1 MPAVVD
7 KEKCDGCGT
16 CVESCPSE
24 AIKMEDGKAEVKQDE
39 CIDCNACEDACTTGA
54 IKVES

>member
-1 MPAVVD
+1 MPAIVD
-7 KEKCDGCGT
+7 IEKCDGCES

-24 AIKMEDGKAEVKQDE
+24 AIHMEDGHAVVKQEE

-54 IKVES
+54 IKCE